1 MPFIFQLPTIYLRT
15 LMSFYADVRIPVA
28 MPVFC
33 RRGQVYRLIADAL
46 PPKAARKMALS
57 RIYRD
62 IVSS

>member
-1 MPFIFQLPTIYLRT
+1 
-15 LMSFYADVRIPVA
+15 MSFYADVRIPVA